1 MGKQMPPKLQ
11 KLDSDSTTDSSTPIA
26 VVADTTET
34 APEPV
39 VAATESPED
48 AASAAEEQQDA
59 VLENPQVDE
68 NASADSKDQ
77 QLADATDLAESAAST
92 ASLME
97 LESKIQQHMSGC
109 AGEDCSHA
117 YTAAFGLYKTTYT
130 VNKANVE
137 HFEKKRRQNGKISCS
152 IERINE
158 QHGKSRTNIGK
169 SFQN

>member
-97 LESKIQQHMSGC
+97 LESSPHQQPH
-109 AGEDCSHA
+109 
-117 YTAAFGLYKTTYT
+117 
-130 VNKANVE
+130 
-137 HFEKKRRQNGKISCS
+137 
-152 IERINE
+152 
-158 QHGKSRTNIGK
+158 
-169 SFQN
+169 